1 MYKKFLNFAIFFAFV
16 VVILGAWTRLADA
29 GLGCPDWPGCYG
41 HLTVPDHHPD
51 GTIIEGFDRPLEA
64 FKGWMEMIHRYAA
77 GILGLL
83 IFAITY
89 FVVRGKPHF
98 HQSLGLPI
106 FLSFFVIL
114 QAAFGMW
121 TVTLKVHPIIVTT
134 HLLGGFA
141 TASMIFWLRL
151 KQSRPQLHPTYV
163 PRKVRFLTLI
173 VLLALIF
180 QIIMGGWTSTNYA
193 ALSCGTDFPT
203 CQGQWWP
210 TMDFGDA
217 FFLGPLGHDYE
228 FGVLE
233 NPARTAIQVIHRI
246 GAVVVLTLSLILLAS
261 IARYRHMKGNV
272 VAITL
277 ILFTQIVLGIA
288 NVLWSLPLPIA
299 VAHNAVALMLLLS
312 ILALI
317 HKMTRPL

>member
-151 KQSRPQLHPTYV
+151 KQSRPQINPTYV
-163 PRKVRFLTLI
+163 PGKVRLI
-173 VLLALIF
+173 
-180 QIIMGGWTSTNYA
+180 
-193 ALSCGTDFPT
+193 
-203 CQGQWWP
+203 
-210 TMDFGDA
+210 
-217 FFLGPLGHDYE
+217 
-228 FGVLE
+228 
-233 NPARTAIQVIHRI
+233 
-246 GAVVVLTLSLILLAS
+246 
-261 IARYRHMKGNV
+261 
-272 VAITL
+272 
-277 ILFTQIVLGIA
+277 
-288 NVLWSLPLPIA
+288 
-299 VAHNAVALMLLLS
+299 
-312 ILALI
+312 
-317 HKMTRPL
+317 